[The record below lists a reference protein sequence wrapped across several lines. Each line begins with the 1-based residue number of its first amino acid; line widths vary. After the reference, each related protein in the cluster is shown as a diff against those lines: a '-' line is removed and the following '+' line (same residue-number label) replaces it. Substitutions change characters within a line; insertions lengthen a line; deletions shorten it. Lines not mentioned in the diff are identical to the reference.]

1 MTDKTDT
8 PELRRFNF
16 EIWPHEAYI
25 SEAYDGEYVLFA
37 DAHQQIE
44 AERHKG
50 DLWFGKVAD
59 LEAALK
65 TERQRAHDALTS
77 ITDYLSAP
85 FKVKAEIAALKG
97 EQVPVAWLNDAHL
110 ARGHI
115 EGEAGE
121 EDAGPGMIPVY
132 REKYIPPQKLVIS
145 KEKLCDWL
153 EDNFDIDD
161 SQRAAF
167 AACFA
172 HCCDCIVQ
180 SDSSAPVGEIV
191 AWAGTDREK
200 GITREVDFRFLRF
213 DVLPGT
219 KLYALEPE
227 PAAKSD
233 LLTRPQALAVETRAL
248 ACRIK
253 AGD

>member
-1 MTDKTDT
+1 MTDKTDI

-25 SEAYDGEYVLFA
+25 SEQYDGDYVLFA
-37 DAHQQIE
+37 DANQQ
-44 AERHKG
+44 
-50 DLWFGKVAD
+50 
-59 LEAALK
+59 LEAAN
-65 TERQRAHDALTS
+65 R
-77 ITDYLSAP
+77 
-85 FKVKAEIAALKG
+85 EIAALKSKDISCTLG
-97 EQVPVAWLNDAHL
+97 VGDGSGRLFVHGDYESIKATQKIIIERDALKGDQVPVAWLNDAHL

-132 REKYIPPQKLVIS
+132 REKYLPPQKPVIS

-161 SQRAAF
+161 IQRDAF
-167 AACFA
+167 AACFG

-180 SDSSAPVGEIV
+180 SHSPAPVGEIV
-191 AWAGTDREK
+191 AWAGANREK

-219 KLYALEPE
+219 KLYAVEPAAT
-227 PAAKSD
+227 AAKSD
-233 LLTRPQALAVETRAL
+233 LLTRAQALAVETRAL

-253 AGD
+253 AGE